1 MSPPPAPPLA
11 RRLTVLYA
19 SETGTAEQVAGRI
32 GRVARRRRVDAHV
45 HSLGDY
51 DKARAC

>member
-1 MSPPPAPPLA
+1 MTPLA

-19 SETGTAEQVAGRI
+19 SETGTAEQVAERI
-32 GRVARRRRVDAHV
+32 GRVARRRRIDAHV
-45 HSLGDY
+45 YSLGDY